1 MNLILLIDIEM
12 DARQMDFKNE
22 TFDCVIDKA
31 SLDSILVLSLIN

>member
-31 SLDSILVLSLIN
+31 SLDSI